1 MMSVACGLRI
11 ANPRSA
17 IRNPQSGVLMA
28 WIMKNSGTMQVPRRD
43 EPYLTDEMKQT
54 LEKEYLPRFPRK
66 QAATIPALHL
76 VQDAYNCV
84 PYQACEEIAAF
95 LGLQPSDV
103 QDTAS
108 FYDEFTVEVQGKYL
122 IMLCQS
128 ISCELMGQVE
138 LQEKIARKLGIE
150 PGMTTDDGR
159 FTLRPCECLGS
170 CGSGPCA
177 LINHDLHEDITFDN
191 FERVLDSLE

>member
-1 MMSVACGLRI
+1 
-11 ANPRSA
+11 
-17 IRNPQSGVLMA
+17 
-28 WIMKNSGTMQVPRRD
+28 MQVPRRD
-43 EPYLTDEMKQT
+43 VPYLTDEMKQT
-54 LEKEYLPRFPRK
+54 LTNEYLPRFPRK

-95 LGLQPSDV
+95 LGLQASEV

-108 FYDEFTVEVQGKYL
+108 FYDEFCVEPRGKYL
-122 IMLCQS
+122 IMMCQS
-128 ISCELMGQVE
+128 ISCELMGQVQ
-138 LQEKIARKLGIE
+138 LLDKVAKKLGVE
-150 PGMTTDDGR
+150 PGMTTGDGK
-159 FTLRPCECLGS
+159 FTLKPCECLGS

-177 LINHDLHEDITFDN
+177 LVNEDLHEDITMEN